1 MKNKYKIDVE
11 NKSNNYEKNRYETL
25 NYELAELRNIIFTY
39 REYRDKAIEIKYD
52 YDKLIERE
60 LEILTMEKE
69 REKRKETKLRNE
81 RKHLYDNL
89 KFEHKPIESALYNNV
104 ITYFVSQKLENK
116 NKHYDSNILILGTDG
131 KEINSDTYNIIDK
144 MIPERKLIY
153 ENEVEKLKNIISIE
167 RLKCVFRIKQVIEGK
182 LFYDYVTVSLPSE
195 NEEKQVT

>member
-1 MKNKYKIDVE
+1 MLLK
-11 NKSNNYEKNRYETL
+11 YEKL
-25 NYELAELRNIIFTY
+25 NNEKTELSDATQKF

-60 LEILTMEKE
+60 MEILSMEKE

-131 KEINSDTYNIIDK
+131 KEIKSDIYNIIDK
-144 MIPERKLIY
+144 MIPE
-153 ENEVEKLKNIISIE
+153 
-167 RLKCVFRIKQVIEGK
+167 
-182 LFYDYVTVSLPSE
+182 
-195 NEEKQVT
+195 